1 MDTNED
7 IKDGSEIIKDSG
19 DIIIDEKTQEM
30 VRNIRLEIVRLQDV
44 LNKVLITVY
53 NMSGKEGD
61 YQPNDRFTKLELVK
75 DFKAKR

>member
-1 MDTNED
+1 MVMNTNED
-7 IKDGSEIIKDSG
+7 IKDSSE
-19 DIIIDEKTQEM
+19 IIIDEKTQEM
-30 VRNIRLEIVRLQDV
+30 VRNIRLEIVRLQDM

-75 DFKAKR
+75 DFKAKC

>member
-7 IKDGSEIIKDSG
+7 IKDSSEIV
-19 DIIIDEKTQEM
+19 IDEKTQEM
-30 VRNIRLEIVRLQDV
+30 VRNIRLEIARLQDT
-44 LNKVLITVY
+44 LNKILITVY

-75 DFKAKR
+75 DFKTKR